1 MSEAA
6 RVPATESR
14 WIAIHSAP
22 VWDVL
27 ALKERLESQGIP
39 TQLPDWNASLFEMGV
54 DLDDV
59 SAMLC
64 VPVDH
69 VPKALEEL
77 AKHAEERREA
87 AKAVATNVDRE
98 REVRRIEA
106 IGVRMRF
113 ASLSVVLVPWALAH
127 AEEYFRAT
135 RELCWRPKEHAWNVT
150 GFAVGIAMA
159 LFAASV
165 VAVSISR

>member
-1 MSEAA
+1 MSDAA
-6 RVPATESR
+6 NGSTTEPR
-14 WIAIHSAP
+14 WIAVHSAP
-22 VWDVL
+22 VWSVL
-27 ALKERLESQGIP
+27 AFKERLEAQGIP
-39 TQLPDWNASLFEMGV
+39 TRLPDWNASLFEMGV
-54 DLDDV
+54 DPDDV

-77 AKHAEERREA
+77 AKHAAERLA
-87 AKAVATNVDRE
+87 AKKAVATNADRE
-98 REVRRIEA
+98 REERRIEA

-135 RELCWRPKEHAWNVT
+135 RALGWRPKEHAWNVS
-150 GFAVGIAMA
+150 GLAVGIAMA
-159 LFAASV
+159 LFAASAIA
-165 VAVSISR
+165 VAASR